1 VKRVLNVGTAGKR
14 PFTLPFD
21 FVTRTLAIVAI
32 RGAGKTIA
40 ATVLAEEMAEAGLP
54 WIAFDPVGVWWGLRV
69 NPDGSPGGYPVLIVG
84 GEHADLQLRKDMG
97 SQLADA
103 VVQENVC
110 CIVDLSHESKN
121 TWRAFVA
128 EFCDR
133 LMELHPRTPRH
144 VFLEEAPEFVPQK
157 PMGEQKRSLAAVDRL
172 IRLGRNRGYGAT
184 LISQR
189 FATIQKD
196 VVTQCE
202 SILAMRSIGKPDR
215 TAVREWIA
223 ECVVPEPDDPV
234 VEEFLGSLVNLP
246 DGEGWFWSPQ
256 WLKTFERINVRARKT
271 YHPGQTRSV
280 GAVAQQVALSDVHDF
295 VERFRT
301 VLEAE
306 PATPKP
312 SGLKTTPAA
321 RSKMENAAAPALEAS
336 RRLPEVEAEATR
348 LRGQVAEL
356 HRQLGAAKATIQTLR
371 LALEPQ
377 YKALQ
382 RLFQEIET
390 QTDGAGGGI
399 DPTVWEPW
407 MKKLGRGA
415 PKMLQVLIDRGGRLT
430 RAQLATLC
438 SFAPK
443 SGYFKDSLSLLN
455 TRGLIEKDGEY
466 IVLKQP

>member
-1 VKRVLNVGTAGKR
+1 MKQVLNVGTSNRK
-14 PFTLPFD
+14 PFTLPLD

-97 SQLADA
+97 AQLADA

-110 CIVDLSHESKN
+110 CIVDLSQESKN

-128 EFCDR
+128 DFCDR
-133 LMELHPRTPRH
+133 LMELQPRTPRH

-157 PMGEQKRSLAAVDRL
+157 PLGEQKRSLAAVDRL

-223 ECVVPEPDDPV
+223 ECVVPEPDDPT

-256 WLKTFERINVRARKT
+256 WLKTFERINVRTRKT

-280 GAVAQQVALSDVHDF
+280 GAEAKQVKLSEVAEF

-306 PATPKP
+306 PAVPVT
-312 SGLKTTPAA
+312 SGLKITPAP
-321 RSKMENAAAPALEAS
+321 RSAMEVAAAPALEAA

-356 HRQLGAAKATIQTLR
+356 HRQLGTAKATITALR
-371 LALEPQ
+371 TALEPQ
-377 YKALQ
+377 YRAME
-382 RLFQEIET
+382 RLFTELEAVA
-390 QTDGAGGGI
+390 AGPNG
-399 DPTVWEPW
+399 DHAVWEQW
-407 MKKLGRGA
+407 KAKLGPRYA
-415 PKMLQVLIDRGGRLT
+415 RVIDVLLERGGT
-430 RAQLATLC
+430 ATMAQLGTLAGL
-438 SFAPK
+438 APRTLYNYLK
-443 SGYFKDSLSLLN
+443 PLARN
-455 TRGLIEKDGEY
+455 GLITRERGN
-466 IVLKQP
+466 VSLRAP